1 LDKPGALEP
10 PEWEIMRMHALYT
23 ERILEHVKGFEWL
36 AFASAAHH
44 ERLDGSGY
52 CRGLEADQL
61 PELSRVLAVADVYDA
76 LSTVRPY
83 RHALT
88 PPEVF
93 AIMDRDDGRGFDSE
107 CLEALRCVV
116 DDSGEAKAA

>member
-1 LDKPGALEP
+1 
-10 PEWEIMRMHALYT
+10 
-23 ERILEHVKGFEWL
+23 
-36 AFASAAHH
+36 
-44 ERLDGSGY
+44 
-52 CRGLEADQL
+52 
-61 PELSRVLAVADVYDA
+61 
-76 LSTVRPY
+76 VRPY

-116 DDSGEAKAA
+116 EDITGGEGRAKAA

>member
-1 LDKPGALEP
+1 
-10 PEWEIMRMHALYT
+10 MHALYT
-23 ERILEHVKGFEWL
+23 VRFLVHVKGFVWL

-52 CRGLEADQL
+52 CRGLEAEQL
-61 PELSRVLAVADVYDA
+61 PDLSRVLAVADVYDA

-88 PPEVF
+88 QPEVF
-93 AIMDRDDGRGFDSE
+93 AIMDRDDGKGFDSE
-107 CLEALRCVV
+107 CLAALRCVV
-116 DDSGEAKAA
+116 EDMGGEGLRKAA

>member
-1 LDKPGALEP
+1 MAE
-10 PEWEIMRMHALYT
+10 
-23 ERILEHVKGFEWL
+23 
-36 AFASAAHH
+36 
-44 ERLDGSGY
+44 
-52 CRGLEADQL
+52 QL

-83 RHALT
+83 RHALS

-107 CLEALRCVV
+107 CMEALRSVARGIGG
-116 DDSGEAKAA
+116 GEDTARAA